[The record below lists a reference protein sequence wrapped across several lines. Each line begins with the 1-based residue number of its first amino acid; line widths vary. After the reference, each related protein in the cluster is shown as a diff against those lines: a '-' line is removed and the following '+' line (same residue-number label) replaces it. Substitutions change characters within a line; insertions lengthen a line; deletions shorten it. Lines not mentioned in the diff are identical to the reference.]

1 MALQNIQTVLSM
13 ALPLQRCEAA
23 LTDPDECFTHATF
36 PVINPQIKHDSSRA
50 IAVVALL
57 RLTPLLNVNL

>member
-1 MALQNIQTVLSM
+1 M
-13 ALPLQRCEAA
+13 ALPHQRCEAA

-36 PVINPQIKHDSSRA
+36 PVIIPQIKHDSSLA

-57 RLTPLLNVNL
+57 RLTPLLNVSL

>member
-1 MALQNIQTVLSM
+1 M

-23 LTDPDECFTHATF
+23 LTDPDEYFTHATF
-36 PVINPQIKHDSSRA
+36 PVIIPQIKHDSSRA

-57 RLTPLLNVNL
+57 RLTPLLNVSL